1 MRSVFADGRRSGYR
15 TRQHLYLETG
25 LHRSHDTTSTQR
37 RHALITPKYNQNAKT
52 ADAASGPG
60 P

>member
-15 TRQHLYLETG
+15 TRQHLYLETC
-25 LHRSHDTTSTQR
+25 LHRSHDIASTQR
-37 RHALITPKYNQNAKT
+37 RHALMTPKYNRNAEK